1 VSLILAPT
9 LVFMLAQAPAFIGT
23 VPVPNAELDAAH
35 ACLRAGLAERL
46 SADAP
51 APTADERWQWAL
63 AIAEACE
70 AEINA
75 AADSPEAV
83 RLYAEVSH
91 GSITQRQA
99 LRSEALYFVDR
110 LIREHYEAKA

>member
-1 VSLILAPT
+1 MSLILA
-9 LVFMLAQAPAFIGT
+9 LALAQAPAVVGT
-23 VPVPNAELDAAH
+23 VPQPNAALDAAH
-35 ACLRAGLAERL
+35 ACLRAGLADKL
-46 SADAP
+46 AANDP
-51 APTADERWQWAL
+51 APNADERWQWAL

-70 AEINA
+70 AELNA

-83 RLYAEVSH
+83 RLYEEVSH
-91 GSITQRQA
+91 GSITKRQA